1 MTLHVG
7 IKETVHFDEGETI
20 LVNKPIDWTSFDV
33 VARLR
38 SMYGIKKIGHAGTLD
53 PKADGLLIVCTGKMT
68 KQISEFQDYEKEYT
82 GFFELGA
89 TTSSYDTETEVI
101 EKRDPRFVTSEM
113 IASTFASFLGVHQQ
127 IPPMYSAVKV
137 HGKRLY
143 KYARKGK
150 EIVREPRE
158 VNIKEFSMTSFQMP
172 VIGFTVIC
180 SKGTYI
186 RSLANDCGVLLG
198 CGAFLRQLTR
208 TRIGPF
214 RVEEAM
220 NVSDFHILGSKIQ
233 QAMV

>member
-1 MTLHVG
+1 
-7 IKETVHFDEGETI
+7 
-20 LVNKPIDWTSFDV
+20 
-33 VARLR
+33 
-38 SMYGIKKIGHAGTLD
+38 
-53 PKADGLLIVCTGKMT
+53 
-68 KQISEFQDYEKEYT
+68 
-82 GFFELGA
+82 
-89 TTSSYDTETEVI
+89 
-101 EKRDPRFVTSEM
+101 M